1 MCNIIY
7 RHFSAKAT
15 AKGITKQMS
24 PRKPQLCGPKK
35 RENRRENFD
44 EDENKIVSGFSTP
57 LNCLC

>member
-1 MCNIIY
+1 
-7 RHFSAKAT
+7 
-15 AKGITKQMS
+15 MS